1 MKKLFCSLLL
11 MLSMMS
17 HAQQQQV
24 VVGDMNDDGK
34 LTACDVTTLVST
46 ILGGTPQRTLTVGAD
61 PYLSDNSKVVGT
73 WRSQSGTEITFSA
86 DGKCSL
92 GTGYTFENRPF
103 QGAILINDASDK
115 LVKVYNLYRAEST
128 YLILGEVGGTK
139 AFEYYYS
146 SSSFVSGITM
156 SQTTATM
163 NTGASL
169 QLSATVTP
177 ADAHDASMT
186 WKSSNT
192 NLATVDQTGKVIAKA
207 AGTVTITATANDG
220 SGKSAT
226 CKITVTQLVTKV
238 ALNYT
243 TLSVGKGNN
252 FNLTAT
258 ITPTNASNKEVEW
271 TSSNTSAVMVLDD
284 GVFYAKAAGSST
296 ITAKAK
302 DGSGKKATCK
312 VTVLSAAP
320 TAITLSQTSV
330 SIKPGET
337 TQLTATV
344 SPSGAAG
351 VTLIWKSSD
360 TSVATVDQT
369 GKVTAKGAEGATA
382 TITAT
387 VAGSTSIV
395 ASATVK
401 ISNLLSGTFS
411 VSATKKV
418 QFTKANLYWD
428 GISYKFEANQT
439 DYPTEWDPNHVGHFY
454 WTNLAD
460 YQSGNAS
467 YMPYAEVYSYSS
479 QSTTDKFFCGE
490 ENSLTVEGTTGLFV
504 LSQSEWKYLFSNR
517 TNANNLCKYDV
528 TVDGKH
534 NCLII
539 APDNF
544 VGTLK
549 SSYTLDEVN
558 SQGLACLPADDTRSG
573 TYIGPAENWGTYWT
587 STPSG
592 NSPGYAYRPKFDST
606 QLYTNANGQ
615 RDYGR
620 NIRLVRLAQ

>member
-1 MKKLFCSLLL
+1 MKKMFFAIALCLLG
-11 MLSMMS
+11 MMQTS
-17 HAQQQQV
+17 AQTV
-24 VVGDMNDDGK
+24 VLGDMNNDGK
-34 LTACDVTTLVST
+34 VSVGDVAKVVATAKGDLPLQTINLVSSANA
-46 ILGGTPQRTLTVGAD
+46 I
-61 PYLSDNSKVVGT
+61 DNSKITGT
-73 WRSQSGTEITFSA
+73 WRTKGGSEITFSA

-92 GTGYTFENRPF
+92 GTGYTYEYHPF
-103 QGAILINDASDK
+103 QGFVLIYDASGT
-115 LVKVYNLYRAEST
+115 LNKVYNLYRAENT

-163 NTGASL
+163 NSGATL

-177 ADAHDASMT
+177 AGAHDASLT
-186 WKSSNT
+186 WKSSST
-192 NLATVDQTGKVIAKA
+192 SIATVDQTGKVIAKA